1 MTDKIEIKTF
11 PNGIFGATTYLVYDK
26 KTLEAAIIDCTCSI
40 KEIEKEIKEKK
51 LILKYILI
59 THGHFDHVYCVK
71 NMKEKF
77 SNSLVF
83 MHKDDLPL
91 LKQVETQCTMA
102 GVEGIEIP
110 CIDGLLDEKTQNLK
124 LGENEIKIIH
134 TKGHSK
140 GGVCYL
146 IDDVLFSGDTLFCG
160 SIGRCDLFGGSFKE
174 IEYSI
179 KNKLFN
185 LNDNTIVYPGHGE
198 KTTIGYEKKYNPYF
212 GSNY

>member
-1 MTDKIEIKTF
+1 M
-11 PNGIFGATTYLVYDK
+11 
-26 KTLEAAIIDCTCSI
+26 
-40 KEIEKEIKEKK
+40 
-51 LILKYILI
+51 
-59 THGHFDHVYCVK
+59 YCVK

>member
-26 KTLEAAIIDCTCSI
+26 KTLETAIIDCTCSI

>member
-1 MTDKIEIKTF
+1 MSEKIEIKSY

-26 KTLEAAIIDCTCSI
+26 KTLETAIIDCTSSI
-40 KEIEKEIKEKK
+40 NEIEKEIKEKN
-51 LILKYILI
+51 LNLKYILI

-71 NMKEKF
+71 KMKENF
-77 SNSLVF
+77 QNALVF

-91 LKQVETQCTMA
+91 LKQVEVQCSMA
-102 GVEGIEIP
+102 GVEGIETP
-110 CIDGLLDEKTQNLK
+110 CVDGLLDEKSHNLK

-160 SIGRCDLFGGSFKE
+160 SIGRCDLFGGSFEE
-174 IEYSI
+174 IEQSI
-179 KNKLFN
+179 KEKLFT
-185 LNDNTIVYPGHGE
+185 LDDNITVLPGHGE